1 MKYLVLLLSL
11 FMVAC
16 SKPGGSSDSSQPT
29 DEEIAETYCLT
40 FVCPSGPPEIVS
52 YPANKF
58 DLTINQQM
66 PTIKPIVR
74 ENFTDAV
81 YRTSLDLPEGLIF
94 DKETGEISGTPTEIY
109 NEREILIIVDN
120 RLINSSNGKTIAGGI
135 DIYPI
140 TFSVKNIPPEG
151 IKLVNEQDY
160 LLYKEKEEK
169 GQATEEDIPSMITA
183 LEVDRGDSIEPLTF
197 KFNNGG
203 EATEYNI
210 EPELPVGLS
219 FSNFRITGRPLISQ
233 QETNYKIT
241 FRNSGGTQEINL
253 SILVRGIPPS
263 NLSYFYES
271 PVYKAGLDI
280 EGNPPIYEGDTA
292 NNFSVE
298 PALPIGLL
306 LNTQTGEI
314 TGNPEEIVSNQNY
327 LITASND
334 WGQTQFQL
342 SLTVEEFV
350 SDIETGDSFSC
361 AIKNK
366 KVYCWGLNNLNQLGS
381 ASNDSCLNEFSE
393 SNPCTK
399 TAKLVKK
406 NQEEDLRSLKL
417 ASSKATTC
425 SLNED
430 KTLDCWGDNS
440 FGQLGSSNSVS
451 NTLTPLKVTKEDD
464 SVLSNVK
471 EIKGGNLFFCSSTEL
486 NELYC
491 WGDNT
496 YKQIDSSEANVF
508 KAKKIAEGI
517 DFFSLGLNKVCYKK
531 DNTVL
536 CRGRNLNNTIS
547 DSNNDIVENFVEIKN
562 FNQENFLNIDNI
574 ILGNSYSL
582 ISSENKFYSWGDNS
596 EGQMF
601 NSLSQSSIYPLEVD
615 DSSNLINP
623 NVLFSI
629 GSNNWCY
636 KSDLGINCIGFNN
649 NTFFVNENVNSNSSS
664 FINYENEGIYEISS
678 KSYDHRCFSKNST
691 IFCAGE
697 NLFSELG
704 DNSNTTSTEPVQVLF
719 QNN

>member
-16 SKPGGSSDSSQPT
+16 SKPGGSSNSSQPT

-40 FVCPSGPPEIVS
+40 FVCPSGPPEIIS

-66 PTIKPIVR
+66 PTVRPIVR

-94 DKETGEISGTPTEIY
+94 DKETGEISGTPTELY
-109 NEREILIIVDN
+109 NEREILVIVDN

-135 DIYPI
+135 DVYPI

-151 IKLVNEQDY
+151 IKLVDEQEY

-169 GQATEEDIPSMITA
+169 GQATEEDIPNTITS
-183 LEVDRGDSIEPLTF
+183 LEVDRGESIQPLTF

-219 FSNFRITGRPLISQ
+219 FANFRITGRPLIAQ

-253 SILVRGIPPS
+253 SIIVRGIAPS

-298 PALPIGLL
+298 PALPIGLF

-327 LITASND
+327 LVTASND
-334 WGQTQFQL
+334 WGQTQYQL
-342 SLTVEEFV
+342 NITVEEFV
-350 SDIETGDSFSC
+350 SDVETGDSFSC

-399 TAKLVKK
+399 TAKLVKTS
-406 NQEEDLRSLKL
+406 QEEDLRSLKL
-417 ASSKATTC
+417 ASSKATIC
-425 SLNED
+425 SLNEN

-440 FGQLGSSNSVS
+440 FGQLGYSNAVSNS
-451 NTLTPLKVTKEDD
+451 LTPLKVTKEDN
-464 SVLSNVK
+464 SILSNVK

-496 YKQIDSSEANVF
+496 YKQIDSLESNIF

-547 DSNNDIVENFVEIKN
+547 DSNNDIIDNFVEVKN
-562 FNQENFLNIDNI
+562 SNQENFLNIDNI
-574 ILGNSYSL
+574 VLGNSYSL

-615 DSSNLINP
+615 DSSNLIDP
-623 NVLFSI
+623 NVSFSI

-636 KSDLGINCIGFNN
+636 KNNLGIHCIGFNN
-649 NTFFVNENVNSNSSS
+649 NTFFINESVNSNTSS
-664 FINYENEGIYEISS
+664 FTNYENEGIYEISS
-678 KSYDHRCFSKNST
+678 KAYDHRCFSKNST